1 MHALVL
7 VAALYWESGVRTATP
22 TVCFAG
28 TGGTAR
34 ADRIAQIKEVLK
46 QFEYAANIRFDYKTS
61 CTNQPQA
68 NGNDF
73 WLEDI
78 RVVVPDTDGNLYGK
92 ITPVPGKGCP
102 MNDPKL
108 GGGWSNSPAEFA
120 ANRPCVFNMHLGNDS
135 FANAGFG
142 DPSGGATPFINHPL
156 HEFGHALGLSH
167 EHERTD
173 VRKDQVLTFF
183 QKIDGVDATEAQ
195 AIYDAG
201 YRNVVWIRGTAI
213 SDLQKIPGFTTVAAA
228 TALRDNAQKAEDAGV
243 PVYGGGSTFFMTPY
257 DPLSVMHYTWPETMS
272 FAPGNYANTGLSDF
286 DRLALHILYPEAN
299 RVAELVGR
307 RVLRTGES
315 LNIGSQWEAAGANI
329 AKMAKNFS
337 WKIDNIPASST
348 SKVTVKMPSAG
359 TFKLD
364 FTYSDFLNRSYA
376 YTGELRVL
384 TPEDFAK
391 KISSRAAATLPLM

>member
-1 MHALVL
+1 
-7 VAALYWESGVRTATP
+7 
-22 TVCFAG
+22 
-28 TGGTAR
+28 
-34 ADRIAQIKEVLK
+34 
-46 QFEYAANIRFDYKTS
+46 
-61 CTNQPQA
+61 
-68 NGNDF
+68 
-73 WLEDI
+73 
-78 RVVVPDTDGNLYGK
+78 
-92 ITPVPGKGCP
+92 

-120 ANRPCVFNMHLGNDS
+120 TNRPCAFNMHLGNDS
-135 FANAGFG
+135 FATAGFG
-142 DPSGGATPFINHPL
+142 DPSGAATPFINHPL

-167 EHERTD
+167 EHERLD
-173 VRKDQVLTFF
+173 VRKDVVLTLF

-201 YRNVVWIRGTAI
+201 YRNVAWIGGTAV

-228 TALRDNAQKAEDAGV
+228 TALKDNAQKADKAGV
-243 PVYGGGSTFFMTPY
+243 PIYGGGAAFFMTPY
-257 DPLSVMHYTWPETMS
+257 DPLSVMHYTWPDAIMS
-272 FAPGNYANTGLSDF
+272 FAVGNYGNSGLSGY

-315 LNIGSQWEAAGANI
+315 LNLGSLWEAAGADI

-337 WKIDNIPASST
+337 WKIDNIPASTT

-364 FTYSDFLNRSYA
+364 FTYGDFLNRGYA
-376 YTGELRVL
+376 YTDELRVL
-384 TPEDFAK
+384 TPADFAK
-391 KISSRAAATLPLM
+391 KISSRTAAPLPLM

>member
-1 MHALVL
+1 MHAIIL
-7 VAALYWESGVRTATP
+7 VAALYWESGVRSATP

-46 QFEYAANIRFDYKTS
+46 QFEYAANIRFDYKAS

-78 RVVVPDTDGNLYGK
+78 RVVIPNTDGSLFAK
-92 ITPVPGKGCP
+92 VKPVPGKGCP
-102 MNDPKL
+102 MADPG
-108 GGGWSNSPAEFA
+108 GGGWSNSPAEFT
-120 ANRPCVFNMHLGNDS
+120 ANRPCVFNMHLGSDS
-135 FANAGFG
+135 FATAGFG
-142 DPSGGATPFINHPL
+142 DPSGGSAPFINHPL

-167 EHERTD
+167 EHERMD
-173 VRKDQVLTFF
+173 VRKDMVLTFF
-183 QKIDGVDATEAQ
+183 QKIAGVDATKAQ

-201 YRNVVWIRGTAI
+201 YRNVAWVSDAAV

-228 TALRDNAQKAEDAGV
+228 TALKNNAQKAEDAGV
-243 PVYGGGSTFFMTPY
+243 PIYGGGSTFFMTPY
-257 DPLSVMHYTWPETMS
+257 DPMSVMHYTWNETMS
-272 FAPGNYANTGLSDF
+272 FAPGNYANTGLSGF

-299 RVAELVGR
+299 RVAELLGR
-307 RVLRTGES
+307 RVLRTGET
-315 LNIGSQWEAAGANI
+315 LNLGSQWEAAGADI
-329 AKMAKNFS
+329 ARMAKNFS
-337 WKIDNIPASST
+337 WKIDNILASST
-348 SKVTVKMPSAG
+348 SKVSVKMPSAG
-359 TFKLD
+359 TFKLN
-364 FTYSDFLNRSYA
+364 FTYSDFLDRSYA

-384 TPEDFAK
+384 TPGDFAK